1 MPRAP
6 VYNPAT
12 QGVAPVEARFRAPS
26 GPSGG
31 EMIADAGRRLGQ
43 SLGQFAQVQDGLNAQ
58 FDDTQARKLAL
69 QARAAAS
76 GVTSEFTTLQGGN
89 AVNARVDTEGRL
101 QKIREE
107 ALGSVTN
114 PRMRALFEQ
123 YYDPGHAEALQA
135 IGGHTIRQ
143 AQAER
148 VGVLSSEVE
157 SYADLAINNPDKSD
171 ERLKAIDAGKASIA
185 QLGQMKGMGQAE
197 IALSQKKFV
206 SGVHANTVDKLLATP
221 DPDVEMVAAYF
232 DAHADEMISAD
243 RERVM
248 KDLQGPL
255 QFRADY
261 TDFTRAFA
269 DMAPGEGPP
278 MTQTGTG
285 WTKVATDV
293 ANKFGLTP
301 TEVAAVMSYETGGT
315 FSPTVMG
322 GKNGQYMGLIQ
333 FGPSERKKY
342 GIDKNSSPEQWS
354 KAVSDF
360 LSDRGF
366 KRGMGVKDLYSTI
379 NAGAPGRYGASD
391 GNGTVSSHVDTILRE
406 HMGNADKWL
415 AGGGVVPTETPRTW
429 DKDAVYNKIDALADK
444 EGWTLE
450 KRERVKGVA
459 DKQIARDEQL
469 LQRQYK
475 AAGDEAV
482 QAVIGLGDNFTDI
495 SQIPATTRAKM
506 DPTDL
511 MRLTE
516 TATKNKA
523 AKAAIPKDGTRSL
536 QLQILQRTDPDA
548 FLNVDLAKE
557 VGNVAPDELRSFVLS
572 QADLIGKKNKPEP
585 YNPRSGI
592 QSAVSWAKKYGGVD
606 IGDKDFPKVYDAMD
620 AYLKG
625 IYAQKGRVDAS
636 DYDAALKGA
645 VRDIPKAGFFGGT
658 MKAYEVARVDQIPDG
673 AMADIN
679 RTFRAANKRD
689 PNDAERLQMYRAMLV
704 NAGAR

>member
-12 QGVAPVEARFRAPS
+12 QGVAPVEVRFRAPS

-31 EMIADAGRRLGQ
+31 DMIAAAGQRLGQ
-43 SLGQFAQVQDGLNAQ
+43 AVGQFAQVQDTLNAE
-58 FDDTQARKLAL
+58 FDDTQARKKAL
-69 QARAAAS
+69 QARQAAAAL
-76 GVTSEFTTLQGGN
+76 TSEFGTLQGGN
-89 AVNARVDTEGRL
+89 AVAARVDTEGRL

-107 ALGSVTN
+107 ALGGVTN

-123 YYDPGHAEALQA
+123 YYDPGHVEALQS

-148 VGVLSSEVE
+148 QGVLQAEAA
-157 SYADLAINNPDKSD
+157 SYADLAINNPEKSE
-171 ERLKAIDAGKASIA
+171 ERLKAIDAGRASIA
-185 QLGQMKGMGQAE
+185 QLGQMKGMGAAE
-197 IALSQKKFV
+197 VALEQKKFV
-206 SGVHANTVDKLLATP
+206 SGIHMNTVDRMLAAP
-221 DPDVEMVAAYF
+221 DPDVEMVAAYY

-269 DMAPGEGPP
+269 DAAPGEAPP

-301 TEVAAVMSYETGGT
+301 AEVAAVMSYETGGT

-322 GKNGQYMGLIQ
+322 GKGGQYMGLIQ

-342 GIDKNSSPEQWS
+342 GIDKNSTPEQWS
-354 KAVSDF
+354 KAVGDF

-379 NAGAPGRYGASD
+379 NAGQPGRYNASD
-391 GNGTVSSHVDTILRE
+391 GNGTVSSHVDNILRE
-406 HMGNADKWL
+406 HMGNAEKWL

-429 DKDAVYNKIDALADK
+429 DKDAVYNRIDALADK

-495 SQIPATTRAKM
+495 SQIPAATRAKM

-523 AKAAIPKDGTRSL
+523 AKAAVPKDSTRSL
-536 QLQILQRTDPDA
+536 ELQILQRTDPDA
-548 FLNVDLAKE
+548 FMNVNLAGE
-557 VGNVAPDELRSFVLS
+557 VGKVAPDELRSFVLS
-572 QADLIGKKNKPEP
+572 QADIAGKRNKPEA
-585 YNPRSGI
+585 YNPRTGI
-592 QSAVSWAKKYGGVD
+592 STAINWAKKYGGVD
-606 IGDKDFPKVYDAMD
+606 IADKDFPKVYDAMD
-620 AYLKG
+620 AYLRG
-625 IYAQKGRVDAS
+625 VHAQKGRVDQS
-636 DYDAALKGA
+636 DYDAAVKGA
-645 VRDIPKAGFFGGT
+645 IREIPTAGFFGGT
-658 MKAYEVARVDQIPDG
+658 MRAFDVTRVDQIPER
-673 AMADIN
+673 AMADIG
-679 RTFRAANKRD
+679 RTFKAANGRD
-689 PNDAERLQMYRAMLV
+689 PSDAEKLQMYRAMLV

>member
-6 VYNPAT
+6 TYNPAT
-12 QGVAPVEARFRAPS
+12 QGVAPIEARFRAPP

-31 EMIADAGRRLGQ
+31 EMIAEAGRRLAQ
-43 SLGQFAQVQDGLNAQ
+43 SVGQFAQVQDGINAE

-69 QARAAAS
+69 QARTAAAT
-76 GVTSEFTTLQGGN
+76 VTSEFSSLQGGN
-89 AVNARVDTEGRL
+89 AVSARVDTEGRL

-107 ALGSVTN
+107 ALSSATN
-114 PRMRALFEQ
+114 PRMRSLFEQ
-123 YYDPGHAEALQA
+123 YYDPGHAEALQQ

-157 SYADLAINNPDKSD
+157 SYADLAINNPDKSE

-185 QLGQMKGMGQAE
+185 QLGQMKGMGEAE
-197 IALSQKKFV
+197 VALSQKKFV
-206 SGVHANTVDKLLATP
+206 SGVHANTIDKLLATT
-221 DPDVEMVAAYF
+221 DPDVEMVAAYY

-261 TDFTRAFA
+261 ADFTRSFA
-269 DMAPGEGPP
+269 DAAPGEAPP
-278 MTQTGTG
+278 AQNGSG

-315 FSPTVMG
+315 FSPTIMG
-322 GKNGQYMGLIQ
+322 GKGGQYMGLIQ
-333 FGPSERKKY
+333 FGPAERKKY

-354 KAVSDF
+354 KAVTSY
-360 LSDRGF
+360 LEDRGF
-366 KRGMGVKDLYSTI
+366 KKGMGVKDLYSTI

-391 GNGTVSSHVDTILRE
+391 GNGTVSSHVDNILRE
-406 HMGNADKWL
+406 HMGTAEKWL
-415 AGGGVVPTETPRTW
+415 AGGGVVPTETPRQW
-429 DKDAVYNKIDALADK
+429 DKDAAYNRIDALADK

-450 KRERVKGVA
+450 KRERVKAVA

-495 SQIPATTRAKM
+495 SQIPAATRAKM

-516 TATKNKA
+516 TAAKNKA
-523 AKAAIPKDGTRSL
+523 AKAAIPNDTTRSL
-536 QLQILQRTDPDA
+536 ELQALMRMDPEA
-548 FLNVDLAKE
+548 FARIDLSKE
-557 VGNVAPDELRSFVLS
+557 VGRVSHDDLKDLFLKR
-572 QADLIGKKNKPEP
+572 ADIIGDKNKPAKDKKRTIITAAIEW
-585 YNPRSGI
+585 G
-592 QSAVSWAKKYGGVD
+592 KKYGGID
-606 IGDKDFPKVYDAMD
+606 ISDKDFPKVFDAMS
-620 AYLKG
+620 AYLETVEAKKG
-625 IYAQKGRVDAS
+625 VLDPS
-636 DYDAALKGA
+636 DGDAAFKGA
-645 VRDIPKAGFFGGT
+645 TRDIPKAGFFGGT
-658 MKAYEVARVDQIPDG
+658 MKAYNVTSVDQIPDVTR
-673 AMADIN
+673 ADID
-679 RTFRAANKRD
+679 RTFRAANRRD
-689 PNDAERLQMYRAMLV
+689 PNDMERLKMYRSMLV

>member
-1 MPRAP
+1 
-6 VYNPAT
+6 
-12 QGVAPVEARFRAPS
+12 
-26 GPSGG
+26 
-31 EMIADAGRRLGQ
+31 MIAEAGQRLAQ
-43 SLGQFAQVQDGLNAQ
+43 SVGQFAQVQDGLNAQ

-69 QARAAAS
+69 QARTAAAT
-76 GVTSEFTTLQGGN
+76 VTAEFSSLQGGN
-89 AVNARVDTEGRL
+89 AVAARVDTEGRL

-107 ALGSVTN
+107 ALSSVTN
-114 PRMRALFEQ
+114 PRMRSLFEQ
-123 YYDPGHAEALQA
+123 YYEPGHAEALQS

-157 SYADLAINNPDKSD
+157 SYGDLAINNPDKSE

-185 QLGQMKGMGQAE
+185 QIGQMKGMGEAE

-206 SGVHANTVDKLLATP
+206 SGVHANTIDKLLATP
-221 DPDVEMVAAYF
+221 DPDVEMVSAYF

-261 TDFTRAFA
+261 TDFTRAFS

-278 MTQTGTG
+278 ATQTGTG

-322 GKNGQYMGLIQ
+322 GKGGQYMGLIQ
-333 FGPSERKKY
+333 FGPEERKKY

-354 KAVSDF
+354 KAVTSF
-360 LSDRGF
+360 LEDRGF
-366 KRGMGVKDLYSTI
+366 KKGMGVKDLYSTI

-391 GNGTVSSHVDTILRE
+391 GNGTVSSHVDNILRE
-406 HMGNADKWL
+406 HMGTAEKWL
-415 AGGGVVPTETPRTW
+415 AGGGVVPTETPRQW
-429 DKDAVYNKIDALADK
+429 DKDAAYNKIDALADK

-450 KRERVKGVA
+450 KRERVKGIA

-495 SQIPATTRAKM
+495 SQIPAATRAKM

-516 TATKNKA
+516 TAAKNKA
-523 AKAAIPKDGTRSL
+523 AKETVPKDSPRSIE
-536 QLQILQRTDPDA
+536 LQILQRTNPNA
-548 FLNVDLAKE
+548 FLSINLAGE
-557 VGNVAPDELRSFVLS
+557 VGKVAPDDLKSFVLA
-572 QADLIGKKNKPEP
+572 QADLIGKQSKPQA
-585 YNPRSGI
+585 YNPRQGI
-592 QSAVSWAKKYGGVD
+592 KSAIEWGKKYGGADV
-606 IGDKDFPKVYDAMD
+606 GDKDFPKVYDAMD
-620 AYLKG
+620 AYLQG
-625 IYAQKGRVDAS
+625 VYAQKGRVDQS
-636 DYDAALKGA
+636 DYDAAFKGA
-645 VRDIPKAGFFGGT
+645 VRDIPKAGIFGGT
-658 MKAYEVARVDQIPDG
+658 MKAYDVVRVDQIPDS
-673 AMADIN
+673 AMADIV
-679 RTFRAANKRD
+679 RTFKAANGRD
-689 PNDAERLQMYRAMLV
+689 PNDNERLRMYRSMLV